1 VKAHPA
7 TSSPFADIVGGVKLP
22 GILYGTAWK
31 KDATERLVAE
41 AIRQGFRGIDT
52 ACQPK
57 HYDEAGVGR
66 GVAQCLGGGR
76 ARDDS
81 LTRDGAL
88 TRGDLFLQ
96 TKFTPVDGHDPR
108 RIPYDPSAPIAEQIA
123 QSFETS
129 QKNLGTDY
137 VDSLVLHSPLA
148 TDAETLM
155 AWRAL
160 EAIAERGGARQL
172 GISNCYSLKSL
183 ESLYLA
189 ARVKPAAVQNRFHK
203 ATGYDSGIRTFC
215 RAHGIVYQSFWTLT
229 ANQHV
234 LQSAGLLTIAARH
247 DRTPAQVLFRYLT
260 QQDIVPLT
268 GTTNVA
274 HMREDLA
281 IFAFTLTDAEQAA
294 VTALLR

>member
-1 VKAHPA
+1 M
-7 TSSPFADIVGGVKLP
+7 KLP

-31 KDATERLVAE
+31 KDVTERLVAE

-66 GVAQCLGGGR
+66 GVAQSLG
-76 ARDDS
+76 S
-81 LTRDGAL
+81 LTPEGSL

-108 RIPYDPSAPIAEQIA
+108 RIPYDPSAPIEEEVA

-129 QKNLGTDY
+129 QRNLGTDY

-148 TDAETLM
+148 NDAETLA

-160 EAIAERGGARQL
+160 EVIAERGAARQL

-183 ESLYLA
+183 EALYLA
-189 ARVKPAAVQNRFHK
+189 ARVKPAVVQNRFHK
-203 ATGYDSGIRTFC
+203 ATGYDAGIRKFC
-215 RAHGIVYQSFWTLT
+215 RAQGIVYQSFWTLT
-229 ANQHV
+229 ANPHV
-234 LQSAGLLTIAARH
+234 LESAAVQTIASHH

-268 GTTNVA
+268 GTTSVT

-281 IFAFTLTDAEQAA
+281 IFEFTLTDTEQAA

>member
-1 VKAHPA
+1 ME
-7 TSSPFADIVGGVKLP
+7 LP

-31 KDATERLVAE
+31 KDATERLVAD

-66 GVAQCLGGGR
+66 GVAQCLGDGLGGG
-76 ARDDS
+76 AR
-81 LTRDGAL
+81 LE
-88 TRGDLFLQ
+88 RGDLYLQ

-108 RIPYDPSAPIAEQIA
+108 RLPYDASAPLAA
-123 QSFETS
+123 QVAHSFEAS
-129 QKNLGTDY
+129 QKNLKTSY
-137 VDSLVLHSPLA
+137 VDSLVLHSPLE
-148 TDAETLM
+148 TDAETLA

-160 EAIAERGGARQL
+160 EEIAERGDARAL

-183 ESLYLA
+183 ESLYRS
-189 ARVKPAAVQNRFHK
+189 ARVKPAVVQNRFHK
-203 ATGYDSGIRTFC
+203 ATGYDAGIRTFC

-234 LQSAGLLTIAARH
+234 LDSAAIRTIASRH
-247 DRTPAQVLFRYLT
+247 ERTPAQVLFRFLT
-260 QQDIVPLT
+260 QQEIVPLT
-268 GTTNVA
+268 GTTSVA

-281 IFAFTLTDAEQAA
+281 IFAFALTDAELAA
-294 VTALLR
+294 VAALLR

>member
-1 VKAHPA
+1 VNAHPA
-7 TSSPFADIVGGVKLP
+7 TSSPFADIVGAVKIP

-31 KDATERLVAE
+31 KDETERLVAE

-66 GVAQCLGGGR
+66 GVAQCLG
-76 ARDDS
+76 
-81 LTRDGAL
+81 DGLAPNGQL

-108 RIPYDPSAPIAEQIA
+108 RIPYDPSAPLAAQVA

-129 QKNLGTDY
+129 QRNLGTDY

-148 TDAETLM
+148 TDAETLT

-160 EAIAERGGARQL
+160 EAIAERGGAHAL

-183 ESLYLA
+183 ESLYRT
-189 ARVKPAAVQNRFHK
+189 ARVKPVVVQNRFHK
-203 ATGYDSGIRTFC
+203 ATGYDAGMRTFC
-215 RAHGIVYQSFWTLT
+215 RARGIVYQSFWTLT
-229 ANQHV
+229 ANRHV
-234 LQSAGLLTIAARH
+234 LDSAAVLKIASSH
-247 DRTPAQVLFRYLT
+247 GRTPAQVLFRYLT

-268 GTTNVA
+268 GTTSIT

-281 IFAFTLTDAEQAA
+281 IFAFALNDAEQAT

>member
-1 VKAHPA
+1 
-7 TSSPFADIVGGVKLP
+7 VKLP

-31 KDATERLVAE
+31 KDETERLVAE

-66 GVAQCLGGGR
+66 GVAQGLGAGL
-76 ARDDS
+76 AREE
-81 LTRDGAL
+81 
-88 TRGDLFLQ
+88 LFLQ

-108 RIPYDPSAPIAEQIA
+108 RIPYDPSAPLEAQIA

-129 QKNLGTDY
+129 QKNLKTSY

-148 TDAETLM
+148 SDAETLA

-160 EAIAERGGARQL
+160 EKIAEGGGARAL
-172 GISNCYSLKSL
+172 GISNCYSLDELKTL
-183 ESLYLA
+183 HRA
-189 ARVKPAAVQNRFHK
+189 ARIKPTVVQNRFHK
-203 ATGYDSGIRTFC
+203 ATGYDAGIRTFC
-215 RAHGIVYQSFWTLT
+215 RTHGIVYQSFWTLT

-234 LQSAGLLTIAARH
+234 LESSAIETIASRH

-268 GTTNVA
+268 GTTSIA

-281 IFAFTLTDAEQAA
+281 IFTFALADAEQAA
-294 VTALLR
+294 VAALLR